1 MKLKYSLLSLALI
14 LVSSCDTNNDD
25 YEFVQVATPQIMS
38 KSAFRSAVQIDVPK
52 SIEEAGKIYAY
63 QDYIF
68 VTDIDKGIHIID
80 NSNPSLPETI
90 KFIEIPKNEDISV
103 KDNFLYADSATD
115 LLVFDISDIQNVSL
129 VERLEDVFYIYNH
142 DIPTEAQVVDYQNFN
157 SENDIIVGW
166 TLNTERRKKQEDN
179 LVDVFFDG
187 ALANSAAES
196 NVGTGG
202 SLARFQIVDNYLYT
216 VGDHQMAIFNIQNLS
231 QPVLANTQYA
241 GWNIETMFHVD
252 NYLYLGSTNGMYIYS
267 LENPSS
273 PEYISEFTHWQGC
286 DPVVVDG
293 NYAYLTL
300 RGGNECGQPESVLE
314 VIDISDKHNPV
325 LAARHQLENPYGL
338 GIKDNMLFVC
348 DGTAGLKLFNKANP
362 LNITLIKSFENIESR
377 DVIPLD
383 DALILIGNNTL
394 YQYQYLYNDIQLI
407 STFLLN

>member
-273 PEYISEFTHWQGC
+273 PEYISEFTHWEGC